1 MENKKN
7 EMQKQKVF
15 ITRRIA
21 EKALALLENEVEM
34 DIWEEETPP
43 PYEILKEKIKNC
55 DGILTLL
62 TDPIDA
68 KLIKSAPNLKTISQM
83 AVGFDNID
91 VRTATK
97 MGIPVGNTPDALTET
112 CADFT
117 FALLL
122 SSARRIVESDKEVR
136 NGVWRPWG
144 PDVLVG
150 EDIFNATLGIIG
162 LGRIGQAVA
171 RRASGFNM
179 EVLYTGRT
187 RRPEAEK
194 ELGVTHVDLDTL
206 LKESDFISIH
216 TSLNDE
222 TRGMIGEKEFL
233 KMKKNAILINT
244 SRGGVID
251 SQVLYMAL
259 KEKWI
264 AGAALDVYETE
275 PIPDNTPLLE
285 LDNLVITPH
294 IASASVKTREKIAIM
309 AAENLLAGLK
319 GQPLPYCVN
328 PQVYNKP

>member
-1 MENKKN
+1 MENKK
-7 EMQKQKVF
+7 EMQKQQVF

-34 DIWEEETPP
+34 EIWEEETPP
-43 PYEILKEKIKNC
+43 PYEILQEKIKNC
-55 DGILTLL
+55 DGLLTLL

-68 KLIKSAPNLKTISQM
+68 DLIKSASNLKTISQM

-91 VRTATK
+91 INTATEL
-97 MGIPVGNTPDALTET
+97 GIPVGNTPDALTET

-117 FALLL
+117 FALIL
-122 SSARRIVESDKEVR
+122 SIARRIVESDKEVR
-136 NGVWRPWG
+136 QGIWRPWG

-150 EDIFNATLGIIG
+150 EDVFNATLGIIG

-179 EVLYTGRT
+179 KILYTGRS
-187 RRPEAEK
+187 RHPEAEK
-194 ELGVTHVDLDTL
+194 ELGATYVDLDTL
-206 LKESDFISIH
+206 LQESDFISIH

-222 TRGMIGEKEFL
+222 TRGMIGEKEFS

-251 SQVLYMAL
+251 SQALYTAL
-259 KEKWI
+259 KEKRI
-264 AGAALDVYETE
+264 TGAALDVYETE
-275 PIPDNTPLLE
+275 PIPDNTPILE

-319 GQPLPYCVN
+319 GKTLPYCAN
-328 PQVYNKP
+328 PKVYKRS